1 MTGARHGT
9 RLLGNET
16 TVVVGMT
23 HVALDNVPTVG
34 FAGATTTQ
42 RETVTADSTLTLC
55 IGTVRPIH
63 TGVHVYR
70 REAVNQNDIDNRTYQ
85 TDTLQMD

>member
-9 RLLGNET
+9 RRLGNKT

-23 HVALDNVPTVG
+23 QVALDNVPTVG

-42 RETVTADSTLTLC
+42 RETADSTLTLGL
-55 IGTVRPIH
+55 GTVRPIH